1 MPVDDA
7 QASGEI
13 LAQLVEAVRDRVLA
27 LPGSDRGDY
36 VGSALSAVNRVL
48 ARIQAEGLASG
59 PLFCEW
65 GSGVGGVCAV
75 AAINGFT
82 PLGIEIQGELVE
94 AARSMAKEFEFPMVF
109 AEGTFLLPGDEDLAA
124 ATSHMRLSFDCHAW
138 DALGVGPEDC
148 DVVFAYPWPG
158 EEACV
163 DGVFRRHAD
172 PGALLLTFH
181 DWDRVLVQRKIADDD
196 KLLPLGWM

>member
-1 MPVDDA
+1 MGDA
-7 QASGEI
+7 QKVDET
-13 LAQLVEAVRDRVLA
+13 LARLVEAVRVRELA
-27 LPGSDRGDY
+27 LSGSDRGDY

-59 PLFCEW
+59 SLFCEW

-75 AAINGFT
+75 AALNDFT
-82 PLGIEIQGELVE
+82 PVGIEIQGKLVE
-94 AARSMAKEFEFPMVF
+94 AARSMAEEFEFPMVF
-109 AEGTFLLPGDEDLAA
+109 AEGTYLLPGDEDLAT
-124 ATSHMRLSFDCHAW
+124 ATSHTRLSFDCHAW
-138 DALGVGPEDC
+138 DALGVGPEEC

-163 DGVFRRHAD
+163 DGVFGRHAK

-181 DWDRVLVQRKIADDD
+181 DWDRVLVQRKLADTA

>member
-1 MPVDDA
+1 LPVDEA

-13 LAQLVEAVRDRVLA
+13 LARLVEAVHERVLA

-59 PLFCEW
+59 SLFCEW
-65 GSGVGGVCAV
+65 GSGVGGACAV
-75 AAINGFT
+75 AALNGFT
-82 PLGIEIQGELVE
+82 PVGIEIEAELVE
-94 AARSMAKEFEFPMVF
+94 AARSIATEFDFPIVF
-109 AEGTFLLPGDEDLAA
+109 AEGTFLFPGDEDLAA
-124 ATSHMRLSFDCHAW
+124 ATSHTQLRFDRHAW

-163 DGVFRRHAD
+163 DGVFARHAK

-181 DWDRVLVQRKIADDD
+181 DWDRVLVQRKVVDDD
-196 KLLPLGWM
+196 ELLPLGWM

>member
-1 MPVDDA
+1 MLVDDA
-7 QASGEI
+7 QASGEA
-13 LAQLVEAVRDRVLA
+13 LARLVEAVRERVLA

-65 GSGVGGVCAV
+65 GSGVGGACAV
-75 AAINGFT
+75 AALNGFT
-82 PLGIEIQGELVE
+82 PIGIEIQADLVA
-94 AARSMAKEFEFPMVF
+94 AARSMAKELEVPTIF
-109 AEGTFLLPGDEDLAA
+109 AEGTFLLPGDEDLTA
-124 ATSHMRLSFDCHAW
+124 ATSHTRLRFDRHAW

-163 DGVFRRHAD
+163 DGVFARHAN

-181 DWDRVLVQRKIADDD
+181 DWDHLLVQRKLADHDA
-196 KLLPLGWM
+196 LLPLGWM

>member
-1 MPVDDA
+1 MPVDDV
-7 QASGEI
+7 QASGEA
-13 LAQLVEAVRDRVLA
+13 LARLVEAVRERVLA
-27 LPGSDRGDY
+27 LPGDDRGDY

-48 ARIQAEGLASG
+48 DRIQAEGLASG

-75 AAINGFT
+75 AALNGFT
-82 PLGIEIQGELVE
+82 PLGIEIQCELVE
-94 AARSMAKEFEFPMVF
+94 AARSMAKELEFPMVF

-124 ATSHMRLSFDCHAW
+124 VTSHMRLSFDCHAW
-138 DALGVGPEDC
+138 DALGVGPDDC

-163 DGVFRRHAD
+163 DGVFGRHAA

-181 DWDRVLVQRKIADDD
+181 DWDHVLVQRKLADND

>member
-1 MPVDDA
+1 MPVDEA

-13 LAQLVEAVRDRVLA
+13 LVRLVEAVRERELA

-48 ARIQAEGLASG
+48 ARIQAEGLAPG

-75 AAINGFT
+75 AALNGFT
-82 PLGIEIQGELVE
+82 PVGIEIRGELVL
-94 AARSMAKEFEFPMVF
+94 AARSIATEFEFPMVF
-109 AEGTFLLPGDEDLAA
+109 AEGTYLIPGDEDLAA
-124 ATSHMRLSFDCHAW
+124 ATSHTQLSFDSHAW
-138 DALGVGPEDC
+138 DALGVGPADC

-163 DGVFRRHAD
+163 DGVFERHAK

-181 DWDRVLVQRKIADDD
+181 DWDRVLVQRKLADNG